1 MDRRRMTL
9 YAAEKVD
16 PDQYF
21 KVPRYAVSIAGM
33 FRSVKQVT
41 DFTLDLSEAKNLNQ
55 LNNFIMQTSMTTL
68 HIIGEFP
75 TNKNVQ
81 MRDVFRENNSLTAI
95 TGTPLNA
102 SKWTLAKET
111 FLYIPKLEYIRFVPS
126 TIGFSIS
133 FSQSSVLSDESI
145 QSIIDGLA
153 AVTTACTLTFH
164 ATVKAKLTDEQ
175 KNAITAKGWTLA

>member
-41 DFTLDLSEAKNLNQ
+41 DFTLDLSEAENLNI
-55 LNNFIMQTSMTTL
+55 LNNFIMQTSLTTL
-68 HIIGEFP
+68 RIIGEFP

-81 MRDVFRENNSLTAI
+81 MRDVFRENYSLTAI

-102 SKWTLAKET
+102 SKWILAGGTLQ
-111 FLYIPKLEYIRFVPS
+111 YVPKLEYIRFVPN
-126 TIGFSIS
+126 TIGFSITLEH
-133 FSQSSVLSDESI
+133 SSVLSDESI

-153 AVTTACTLTFH
+153 TVTTTCTLTLH
-164 ATVKAKLTDEQ
+164 AKVKAKLTDEQ
-175 KNAITAKGWTLA
+175 KNTITVKGWTLA

>member
-1 MDRRRMTL
+1 MNRRRLLLNTEG
-9 YAAEKVD
+9 YD

-33 FRSVKQVT
+33 FRSVKQLT
-41 DFTLDLSEAKNLNQ
+41 DFTLDLSDAENLNI
-55 LNNFIMQTSMTTL
+55 LNNFIMQTSLTTL

-81 MRDVFRENNSLTAI
+81 MRDVFRENYSLTAI

-102 SKWTLAKET
+102 SKWTIAGET
-111 FLYIPKLEYIRFVPS
+111 FQYVPKLEYIRFVPN

-133 FSQSSVLSDESI
+133 FLQSSVLSDESI

-153 AVTTACTLTFH
+153 TVTTTCNLTLH
-164 ATVKAKLTDEQ
+164 ETVKAKLTDEQ
-175 KNAITAKGWTLA
+175 KQIVESKGWTIL